1 MEAEKLNK
9 HRTARR
15 RSFQPSITLD
25 GFLDEEQTLLKKY
38 GAWMDALAKGEIE
51 PYTQEQSHFVAV
63 ANQEENPVTRFEL
76 VWKKYCQL
84 VHQHQQ
90 IERNRILDLVR
101 NHQLSYERLRLVL
114 DNASKFG
121 FCKDEL
127 NLITE
132 ELTRAYPRGV
142 SADSFVVF
150 STTDGQ

>member
-9 HRTARR
+9 HRTAKKRA
-15 RSFQPSITLD
+15 FQPSIALD
-25 GFLDEEQTLLKKY
+25 SFIDEEQTLLKKY

-51 PYTQEQSHFVAV
+51 PYTPEQSHFVAV
-63 ANQEENPVTRFEL
+63 ANQEENPVTKFEL

-84 VHQHQQ
+84 AHQHQQ
-90 IERNRILDLVR
+90 IERNRILDLVC
-101 NHQLSYERLRLVL
+101 NHQLSYERLRLIL

-121 FCKDEL
+121 FCKEEL
-127 NLITE
+127 NLINE